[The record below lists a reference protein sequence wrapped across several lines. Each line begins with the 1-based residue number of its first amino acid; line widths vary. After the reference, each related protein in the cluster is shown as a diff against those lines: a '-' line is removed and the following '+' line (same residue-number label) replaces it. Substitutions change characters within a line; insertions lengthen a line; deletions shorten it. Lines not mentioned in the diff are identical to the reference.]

1 MYLIPDKFTDLNSC
15 TLKIGAIILKNLY
28 ESKKNKIKYTELFE
42 KLEKEYG
49 DDTGYVLPPAL
60 NFLFLLNKINYKLK
74 GDLVELI
81 KWN

>member
-1 MYLIPDKFTDLNSC
+1 MYLIPDKFMALNSC
-15 TLKIGAIILKNLY
+15 TLKIGAKILKNLY
-28 ESKKNKIKYTELFE
+28 ENNKNKMKYTELFE

-81 KWN
+81 K

>member
-1 MYLIPDKFTDLNSC
+1 MI
-15 TLKIGAIILKNLY
+15 
-28 ESKKNKIKYTELFE
+28 E

-81 KWN
+81 K